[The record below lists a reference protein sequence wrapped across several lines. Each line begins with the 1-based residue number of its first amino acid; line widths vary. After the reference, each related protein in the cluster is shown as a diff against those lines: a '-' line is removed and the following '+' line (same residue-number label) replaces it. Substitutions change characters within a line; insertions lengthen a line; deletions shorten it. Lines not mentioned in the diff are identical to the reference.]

1 MSSFNIVL
9 NKIKSLLR
17 PIKKTKF
24 TSKIN
29 EKIEVLEKHDG
40 SKVIYVRGAE
50 QTGGTITGMWEK
62 ALNIIQNSIPPKAGQ
77 NCLLLGLGGGDVV
90 RILNKLYPQLKI
102 TVVEIDP
109 QMIKIAEIFFKIHI
123 SKKLKIRKMDAEFFL
138 ETYKQKFDL
147 IIVDL
152 FIGKFNPDK
161 FRTPKFFKDIIDNLT
176 SNGIIIYNS
185 HYIPENPEEF
195 EKFQQISK
203 IFFKNVEIIV
213 SYRFSRILLLSN

>member
-1 MSSFNIVL
+1 MSSFNFIS
-9 NKIKSLLR
+9 NKISNFLR

-24 TSKIN
+24 ISKIN

-62 ALNIIQNSIPPKAGQ
+62 ALIELQNKNLTLS

-90 RILNKLYPQLKI
+90 RILKKLFPHLRL

-123 SKKLKIRKMDAEFFL
+123 SKNLKIRKMDAEFFL
-138 ETYKQKFDL
+138 ETYKQTFDL

-152 FIGKFNPDK
+152 FIGKFNPEK
-161 FRTPKFFKDIIDNLT
+161 FRTPKFFKDIKDNLT

-185 HYIPENPEEF
+185 HFIPESPGEF
-195 EKFQQISK
+195 EKFHLLSK
-203 IFFKNVEIIV
+203 NYFKNIEIIV